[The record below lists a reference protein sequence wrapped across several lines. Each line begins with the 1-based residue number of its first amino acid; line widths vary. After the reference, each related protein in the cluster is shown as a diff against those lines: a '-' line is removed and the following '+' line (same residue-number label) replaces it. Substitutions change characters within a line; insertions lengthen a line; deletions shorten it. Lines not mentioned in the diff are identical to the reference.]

1 MNSSRRRRVVCG
13 MSGGVDSSA
22 TAALLLEQGYEVIGI
37 TLKLWPQDCVNRA
50 EDKCCGPQAVTDARA
65 VCHQLGIPYYLIDEA
80 AEFQKHV
87 IQYFADEYRASRTPN
102 PCVMCNQN
110 LKFGRLINRADQ
122 LGADFIATGHFA
134 RVERPLTSLRSEATA
149 RQATPISMNPGTSNQ
164 PSLRS
169 YGSAG
174 IEHRTSNIE
183 CGQKTENEPL
193 TPALSPFGG
202 EREKAAAGRAAARP
216 YRVQGFNAQILRGNH
231 SPSDGER
238 VSPAGSGRYLLKRGR
253 DLKKDQSYF
262 LFSLRQDQLAR
273 ALFPLGEKTKSD
285 TRAVARHCQLKTA
298 DKEESM
304 EICFVPDNDY
314 GGFLQQANLVRK
326 HRGEITDLHGHV
338 LGHHDGIEF
347 YTIGQRRGLGITTP
361 KPVYVVE
368 LDADRNR
375 VVVGDET
382 ALDRDEFTA
391 TQCNWIPFDQPAGP
405 MEVTT
410 KIRYNHPGTPATV
423 TPSGNGTVRVK
434 LHSPQRAITPGQAA
448 VFYQDDLVLGGG
460 WIAR

>member
-1 MNSSRRRRVVCG
+1 LQLLRFDLYFPAVVAPKKTRVVCG

-50 EDKCCGPQAVTDARA
+50 EDRCCGPQAVTDARA

-87 IQYFADEYRASRTPN
+87 ISYFADEYKAGRTPN

-110 LKFGRLINRADQ
+110 LKFGRLIDRANQ
-122 LGADFIATGHFA
+122 LGAEFIATGHFA
-134 RVERPLTSLRSEATA
+134 RIEQVMGT
-149 RQATPISMNPGTSNQ
+149 PGTAPASCGNEQ
-164 PSLRS
+164 RRAESVL
-169 YGSAG
+169 SA
-174 IEHRTSNIE
+174 
-183 CGQKTENEPL
+183 P
-193 TPALSPFGG
+193 
-202 EREKAAAGRAAARP
+202 
-216 YRVQGFNAQILRGNH
+216 
-231 SPSDGER
+231 
-238 VSPAGSGRYLLKRGR
+238 GRYLLKRGR

-273 ALFPLGEKTKSD
+273 AMFPLGEKTKSD

-304 EICFVPDNDY
+304 EICFVPDKDY
-314 GGFLQQANLVRK
+314 GKFLQQANLAQK
-326 HRGEITDLHGHV
+326 HRGDIVDLHGHV

-347 YTIGQRRGLGITTP
+347 YTIGQRKGLGITTS

-368 LDADRNR
+368 LDAENNR
-375 VVVGDET
+375 VVVGDES
-382 ALDRDEFTA
+382 ALDRDEFTVN
-391 TQCNWIPFDQPAGP
+391 QCNWIPFDKLAEPI
-405 MEVTT
+405 EVLA

-423 TPSGNGTVRVK
+423 TPTGNGSAKVK
-434 LHSPQRAITPGQAA
+434 LHAAQRAITPGQAA
-448 VFYQDDLVLGGG
+448 VFYQNDLVLGGG

>member
-1 MNSSRRRRVVCG
+1 

-22 TAALLLEQGYEVIGI
+22 TAALLLEQGYDVIGI

-65 VCHQLGIPYYLIDEA
+65 VCDKLGVPYYLIDES

-87 IQYFADEYRASRTPN
+87 IQYFADEYKAGRTPN

-110 LKFGRLINRADQ
+110 LKFGRLIDRADQ
-122 LGADFIATGHFA
+122 LGANFIATGHFA
-134 RVERPLTSLRSEATA
+134 RVEQMDLNNKETEEQSSSSL
-149 RQATPISMNPGTSNQ
+149 G
-164 PSLRS
+164 SLVV
-169 YGSAG
+169 
-174 IEHRTSNIE
+174 N
-183 CGQKTENEPL
+183 
-193 TPALSPFGG
+193 SP
-202 EREKAAAGRAAARP
+202 P
-216 YRVQGFNAQILRGNH
+216 
-231 SPSDGER
+231 
-238 VSPAGSGRYLLKRGR
+238 RYLLKRGR

-273 ALFPLGEKTKSD
+273 AIFPLGEKTKSD
-285 TRAVARHCQLKTA
+285 TREVARHCQLKTA

-304 EICFVPDNDY
+304 EICFVPDNNY
-314 GGFLQQANLVRK
+314 GGFLQQANLVQK
-326 HRGEITDLHGHV
+326 HRGEITDMRGQI

-347 YTIGQRRGLGITTP
+347 YTIGQRKGLGITTP

-368 LDADRNR
+368 LDVENNR

-391 TQCNWIPFDQPAGP
+391 TNCNWHPFDKLTEPI
-405 MEVTT
+405 EVTA
-410 KIRYNHPGTPATV
+410 KIRYNHPGAPATV
-423 TPSGNGTVRVK
+423 SPLDGNRVKVK
-434 LHSPQRAITPGQAA
+434 LHSPARAITPGQAA
-448 VFYQDDLVLGGG
+448 VFYQDDLVVGGG